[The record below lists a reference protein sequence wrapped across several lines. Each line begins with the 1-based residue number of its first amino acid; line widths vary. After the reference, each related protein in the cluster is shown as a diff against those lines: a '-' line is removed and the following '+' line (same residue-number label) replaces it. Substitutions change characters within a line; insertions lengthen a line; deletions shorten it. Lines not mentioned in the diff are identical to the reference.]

1 MKKRNQTITKNC
13 DEAVYY
19 ITQVWNA
26 LQEKGRILL
35 MSDERELCEKNTH
48 DSLKKMIEVLRTL
61 TGDAR
66 RAKDTAAKT
75 DPGP

>member
-1 MKKRNQTITKNC
+1 MRRRNQTITKHC
-13 DEAVYY
+13 DEAVYH

-35 MSDERELCEKNTH
+35 MAGEREVCEKNTH
-48 DSLKKMIEVLRTL
+48 DSMAKMIEVLRTL

-66 RAKDTAAKT
+66 REKDMAAKT